1 MEFCSSEIATDPTPD
16 KKQPKDTVT
25 SVSTFAT
32 QPTLSTNA
40 EEVKTES
47 NEDNEDLADT
57 SKVNLFCAIDVEMI
71 PQNSDSLLHAFRV
84 EWLGV
89 SNWYNKLI
97 RDHHLL
103 VLHGFL
109 ISN

>member
-1 MEFCSSEIATDPTPD
+1 MSVEIYFVEFCSSEIATDPTPD

-57 SKVNLFCAIDVEMI
+57 SKVNLFCAIDMEMI
-71 PQNSDSLLHAFRV
+71 PQNSDSLLHAFRT
-84 EWLGV
+84 
-89 SNWYNKLI
+89 
-97 RDHHLL
+97 
-103 VLHGFL
+103 
-109 ISN
+109 